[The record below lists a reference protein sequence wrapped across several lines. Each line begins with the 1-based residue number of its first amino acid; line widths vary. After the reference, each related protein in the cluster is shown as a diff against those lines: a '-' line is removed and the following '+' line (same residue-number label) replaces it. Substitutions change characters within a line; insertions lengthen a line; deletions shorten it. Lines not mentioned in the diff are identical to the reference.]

1 MRIERYDVM
10 GTIETDKLP
19 DWAKKNL
26 ERLTSMKGK
35 TKNHK
40 EKER

>member
-10 GTIETDKLP
+10 GTIEPDKLP

-26 ERLTSMKGK
+26 EKLTSMKEK
-35 TKNHK
+35 MKNHK